1 MPEIALQREQ
11 FLRDGYV
18 IVRDVVPAD
27 QLVSLCSMVDEIVER
42 EHDLNPEFSASSV
55 PRLDLAARVDADML
69 DLVRFPLHENT
80 MGLSSRLLDC
90 SPSTIALSALS
101 VLCNPE
107 FDPDTPLG
115 PGQPEGT
122 DPRNWHR
129 DIRPDHDG
137 PLSVLLDDLEANGPA
152 YSQWNIA
159 LCDEA
164 ILHLIPGSHRRLN
177 SGLEADQLKRHGG
190 AQMPLPGEIAA
201 DLKAGD
207 GVVYNSMLL
216 HWANQYT
223 KQKRRTIHLGYRT
236 FGKALP
242 NHNCCGLPERICSF
256 FPDDS
261 PERQALAHGFALYR
275 DESMVIGDVFR
286 ALLAGDREKF
296 SAGVTRLHLGG
307 EGRLTCVILLSKVAR
322 NLFEFSKSDDGKYVP
337 GDSTVSYNV
346 QLKRQMQRSFD
357 AAEIQQVC
365 ERFQPLDRMLR
376 TGVSEYVGGF
386 LGTRTDYV
394 FEQLPA
400 AVTEESVMAA
410 VFPG

>member
-1 MPEIALQREQ
+1 MPEITLQREQ

-18 IVRDVVPAD
+18 IVRDVVPAG
-27 QLVSLCSMVDEIVER
+27 QLVSLCSMVDELVER
-42 EHDLNPEFSASSV
+42 EHDLNPEFTAAPA
-55 PRLDLAARVDADML
+55 PRVDLATRVDAGML

-80 MGLSSRLLDC
+80 MGLSRRLLDC

-107 FDPDTPLG
+107 FDPPTPTR

-137 PLSVLLDDLEANGPA
+137 PLSALLDDIEANGPA
-152 YSQWNIA
+152 YAQWNIA

-164 ILHLIPGSHRRLN
+164 ILHLIPGSHRRFN
-177 SGLEADQLKRHGG
+177 SGPEADQLKRHGG
-190 AQMPLPGEIAA
+190 TQMPLANEIAA

-207 GVVYNSMLL
+207 GVVYNNMLL
-216 HWANQYT
+216 HWGSRYT
-223 KQKRRTIHLGYRT
+223 TQKRRTIHLGYRT
-236 FGKALP
+236 FGKIFP
-242 NHNCCGLPERICSF
+242 NQNRCGLPERICSL

-286 ALLAGDREKF
+286 TLLADDREKF
-296 SAGVTRLHLGG
+296 SAGVTRLHSGG
-307 EGRLTCVILLSKVAR
+307 EGRLTCIILLSIVAR
-322 NLFEFSKSDDGKYVP
+322 NLFEFSKSDDGKPVP
-337 GDSTVSYNV
+337 YDSTGSYNV
-346 QLKRQMQRSFD
+346 QLKRQMQRKFD
-357 AAEIQQVC
+357 AAEIQQIY
-365 ERFQPLDRMLR
+365 ERFQPLDMMLR

-386 LGTRTDYV
+386 LGPQTDYA

-410 VFPG
+410 VFPE